1 MLGHPRSPY
10 HRVDALASSRH
21 VRVELAGETLAES
34 TRPMALFE
42 TDEPT
47 RFYFAQADVRRDL
60 LEPSETVTTSP
71 YLGSAVW
78 FSARIAGELHRGR
91 RLDVPLPDPAAAAHR
106 GPARVPGR
114 SRARGLMDSAHPR
127 ATSAARARMGIAAI
141 ALVAVLVCAG
151 CRGSGGSHATSGRTH
166 VDPRSLTL
174 LPADLPGPY
183 SIEDTGSGGGNE
195 GMPADLVAAYRAA
208 GAFPWFYGATYR
220 PLARGREPSSVRSA
234 VDRAAERRGCNARLR
249 PSGVARALLLR
260 QRPRDADG
268 AGLYRRRRACVRDR
282 RPRRER
288 PDRPCASRRMAR
300 GERDR
305 RRRRRRRERGGRG

>member
-1 MLGHPRSPY
+1 
-10 HRVDALASSRH
+10 
-21 VRVELAGETLAES
+21 
-34 TRPMALFE
+34 
-42 TDEPT
+42 
-47 RFYFAQADVRRDL
+47 
-60 LEPSETVTTSP
+60 
-71 YLGSAVW
+71 
-78 FSARIAGELHRGR
+78 
-91 RLDVPLPDPAAAAHR
+91 
-106 GPARVPGR
+106 
-114 SRARGLMDSAHPR
+114 MDSAHPR

-208 GAFPWFYGATYR
+208 GAFPWFHSR
-220 PLARGREPSSVRSA
+220 PPTRSRARCRELAGGEQRGR
-234 VDRAAERRGCNARLR
+234 RAAQRRGCNARLR

-268 AGLYRRRRACVRDR
+268 AGLDRRPRACVRDR

-305 RRRRRRRERGGRG
+305 RRRRRRWERGGRG